1 MKRLLLLLPI
11 LAFAPAQEKDK
22 RPPKPGVSTPGVKR
36 EMSAIKPDVVFLV
49 EGAPDWQVV
58 TDDVEDT
65 AAALLPPEPANAK
78 KPPTP
83 SPTTTTQI
91 TATIVILRA
100 WWARRERRC
109 CWRSMRSRAS
119 LRCRSFL
126 PVTDPFLLAACCL
139 LTSETSRMVPAP
151 ARS

>member
-1 MKRLLLLLPI
+1 
-11 LAFAPAQEKDK
+11 
-22 RPPKPGVSTPGVKR
+22 
-36 EMSAIKPDVVFLV
+36 
-49 EGAPDWQVV
+49 VV

-65 AAALLPPEPANAK
+65 VAALLPPKPPNAK

-126 PVTDPFLLAACCL
+126 PVTDPFPPGCL
-139 LTSETSRMVPAP
+139 LPAYQRNFANGTGTREVVTSLLSVRGWAEWIGSL
-151 ARS
+151 